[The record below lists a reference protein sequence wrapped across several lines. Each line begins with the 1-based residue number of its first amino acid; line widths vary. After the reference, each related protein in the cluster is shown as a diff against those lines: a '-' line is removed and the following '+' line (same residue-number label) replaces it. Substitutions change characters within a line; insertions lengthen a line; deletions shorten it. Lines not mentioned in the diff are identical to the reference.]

1 MLNFFQFFCDE
12 RRKLFKILRGLEEV
26 AQVQFQSRI
35 ILNLQAID
43 FFKDQWRVRFHPAV
57 YNPGSQAWPIQFN
70 RLLKLLFVLSGAM
83 MGRKVG
89 WIGLYRHIGP
99 RSPGQYHS

>member
-1 MLNFFQFFCDE
+1 MLNYFRFFSDE
-12 RRKLFKILRGLEEV
+12 RRKLTKMLRGLEEV

-43 FFKDQWRVRFHPAV
+43 FFKDQWRFRFHPAV
-57 YNPGSQAWPIQFN
+57 Y
-70 RLLKLLFVLSGAM
+70 KSGA
-83 MGRKVG
+83 
-89 WIGLYRHIGP
+89 

>member
-1 MLNFFQFFCDE
+1 MLNFFRFFSDE
-12 RRKLFKILRGLEEV
+12 RRKLTKMLRGLEEV

-43 FFKDQWRVRFHPAV
+43 FFKDQWRVRFHPAF
-57 YNPGSQAWPIQFN
+57 YKPGA
-70 RLLKLLFVLSGAM
+70 
-83 MGRKVG
+83 
-89 WIGLYRHIGP
+89 

>member
-1 MLNFFQFFCDE
+1 MLSYLRFFSDE
-12 RRKLFKILRGLEEV
+12 RRKLTKMLRGLEEV

-57 YNPGSQAWPIQFN
+57 YKPGA
-70 RLLKLLFVLSGAM
+70 
-83 MGRKVG
+83 
-89 WIGLYRHIGP
+89 

>member
-1 MLNFFQFFCDE
+1 MLNFLRFFSDE
-12 RRKLFKILRGLEEV
+12 RLKLIKMLRDLEEV
-26 AQVQFQSRI
+26 AQVQFQSSTV
-35 ILNLQAID
+35 LKLEAID

-57 YNPGSQAWPIQFN
+57 YKSGSQAWPIQFN
-70 RLLKLLFVLSGAM
+70 RLLKLLFVLSGGM

-99 RSPGQYHS
+99 RSPG